1 MCAQERRKTFDSER
15 TYPTKWIR
23 DVSPKTCWEAGRVL
37 TGVNALFNWPSSK
50 VASFW
55 IALIAGCLFDSS
67 DDALRAP
74 TQVESRGE
82 IDRMGEVLAS
92 GR

>member
-1 MCAQERRKTFDSER
+1 
-15 TYPTKWIR
+15 
-23 DVSPKTCWEAGRVL
+23 
-37 TGVNALFNWPSSK
+37 
-50 VASFW
+50 
-55 IALIAGCLFDSS
+55 LIAGCLFDSS
-67 DDALRAP
+67 DDALRAL